1 MSLSHFA
8 RITYAQNSPDYTL
21 NLEEQPTLFKRG
33 LLKKELNPPQEDQ
46 SKPRT
51 VTITC
56 LVTGCR

>member
-33 LLKKELNPPQEDQ
+33 LLKKELNLLQED
-46 SKPRT
+46 
-51 VTITC
+51 
-56 LVTGCR
+56 